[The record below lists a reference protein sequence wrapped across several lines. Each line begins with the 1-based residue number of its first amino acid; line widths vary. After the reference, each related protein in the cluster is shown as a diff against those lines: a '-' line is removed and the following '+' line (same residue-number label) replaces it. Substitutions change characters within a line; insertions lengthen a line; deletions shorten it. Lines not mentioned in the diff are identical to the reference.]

1 MLEIYKQKIE
11 FALGVISEK
20 NYKKNED
27 WLAYKAFILENIKSI
42 KENPIE
48 DVYDKKSVIGVVL
61 FEHYRVERNKSDNT
75 LKLSINF
82 NKNPLGTDFTEI
94 KLQDEL
100 EFSTQSIQEQIN
112 NGVDEGVLR
121 QPNLRWLFDLK
132 LKINDVGIYGAFS
145 SKEQYSPHTVNYF
158 ALALYIKTAAYFGV
172 LEYLDN
178 EVIYHLSN
186 STKDFCAFEFLKS
199 KPKSEIKIKLFEL
212 LYLAKVALCADEQV
226 NSYWKNHFYTAQD
239 MELQIETARIDDQIQ
254 AKLVG
259 LCRERIVLTYLKK
272 VLGSCFL
279 TDYMQAIENLKPYQ
293 VDVKRI
299 KKESNALFHYI
310 LAFED
315 NLACLK
321 DTNHFSFD
329 AKVSDWRCF
338 KDNHTFPQ
346 PLALKNFKKILVR
359 NIELTT
365 TLFEYSEAYL
375 NYELLHGLKIT
386 SVQKRHV
393 FNIFGNNTHTREVA
407 DQRIKNNWVILM
419 CWLTYGQEWQSYS
432 ESEFFSLKELFE
444 SINHLNFNGLYVELG
459 LFIDLFIQTIREN
472 KHINKEQYVLNKT
485 LCDEGKISKRERADR
500 NDSNKWRGEK
510 ELLELTDFIMG
521 DMGGIFCVE
530 GSNLNLIESKT
541 TVKSLRRKVQNWHND
556 INEQN
561 SSIKEQLATKEPFG
575 HLINATFDID
585 GASFELLVSDYQI
598 YKEGAKMK
606 HCVYTYSSNV
616 GDFKYLVFKG
626 ILDGESFTLGLS
638 INFQTHKSIN
648 NISFKLGQCVGYKN
662 KDVSANIKKSVAKLI
677 DNLNENP
684 YLVLNSEQVRA
695 YMENFYVR

>member
-1 MLEIYKQKIE
+1 MLESYKQKIE
-11 FALGVISEK
+11 FALGLISDK

-27 WLAYKAFILENIKSI
+27 WLAYKAFILENLKCI
-42 KENPIE
+42 KEKPIE

-61 FEHYRVERNKSDNT
+61 FEHYRIERNKSDNT

-94 KLQDEL
+94 NLQDEI
-100 EFSTQSIQEQIN
+100 EFSTQSIKEQID
-112 NGVDEGVLR
+112 NGVDESVLR

-132 LKINDVGIYGAFS
+132 LKINDVGVYGAFS
-145 SKEQYSPHTVNYF
+145 SKEQFSPHTTNYF

-172 LEYLDN
+172 LDYLDN
-178 EVIYHLSN
+178 EVIYHLSK
-186 STKDFCAFEFLKS
+186 STKDFCAVESLKS

-212 LYLAKVALCADEQV
+212 LYLAKVTLCADEQV
-226 NSYWKNHFYTAQD
+226 NGYWKNHFFTAQD
-239 MELQIETARIDDQIQ
+239 MELQIETARIDDKIQ
-254 AKLVG
+254 AKLIG
-259 LCRERIVLTYLKK
+259 LCRERIVLAYLKK
-272 VLGSCFL
+272 TLNYCFL
-279 TDYMQAIENLKPYQ
+279 TDYMQVIENLKPYQ
-293 VDVKRI
+293 ADVKRI

-310 LAFED
+310 LAFEN

-329 AKVSDWRCF
+329 AKVSDWDCF

-359 NIELTT
+359 NIELKT

-386 SVQKRHV
+386 SEQKKHII
-393 FNIFGNNTHTREVA
+393 NIFGNNIKTKEIA
-407 DQRIKNNWVILM
+407 DQRIKNNWVVLM
-419 CWLTYGQEWQSYS
+419 CWLTYGQEWQDYS
-432 ESEFFSLKELFE
+432 ENEFFSLMELFE

-472 KHINKEQYVLNKT
+472 KRIKKEQYALNKT
-485 LCDEGKISKRERADR
+485 LCDEGKISKKERTER
-500 NDSNKWRGEK
+500 NESNEYRGQK
-510 ELLELTDFIMG
+510 EISELTDFIMG
-521 DMGGIFCVE
+521 DMGGIYCVE
-530 GSNLNLIESKT
+530 GSNLNHIESKT
-541 TVKSLRRKVQNWHND
+541 TIKSLRRKVENWHNG

-575 HLINATFDID
+575 HLVNATFDID
-585 GASFELLVSDYQI
+585 GASFELLISDYQI

-626 ILDGESFTLGLS
+626 ILEGESFTLGLS

-695 YMENFYVR
+695 YMENFYAC